1 MEQKAIKTIKDKNLI
16 QNGDKIVVAVS
27 GGPDSMALVNVLKN
41 LNFYGFNI
49 KIVVAHINH
58 MLRQEADNEQK
69 YVEKYCK
76 LNKIECF
83 VKKVDVSAISLEDK
97 RGVEETA
104 RKIRY
109 EFFDEVL
116 GKTNSNKI
124 AIAHNKNDNVET
136 VIMHLFRGTGIN
148 GLKGIDI
155 KRDKYIRPLME
166 CSREEIE
173 KYCKDMNL
181 EPKIDKS
188 NFENTYTRNKIRNVL
203 IPMIKEEFNPNII
216 ESITRL
222 SDIVNQQE
230 EYINKQAKLAYNNIV
245 LNEENENNKDKEKTL
260 IQIDLKLFNK
270 EENIIKSKII
280 IHAITN
286 LFGNCNGIE
295 KIHIDDIIKLCAKNE
310 GNKYLTPNKNIK
322 VLVKDKKIYF
332 TNIN

>member
-1 MEQKAIKTIKDKNLI
+1 MEEKVIKTIKNKKLI

-27 GGPDSMALVNVLKN
+27 GGPDSMALLNVLKN
-41 LNFYGFNI
+41 INSFGFDI

-188 NFENTYTRNKIRNVL
+188 NFENTYTRNKIRNIL

-222 SDIVNQQE
+222 SNIVKEQE

-245 LNEENENNKDKEKTL
+245 LNENKEEQVIVL
-260 IQIDLKLFNK
+260 DLKLFNK
-270 EENIIKSKII
+270 EENVIKSKII
-280 IHAITN
+280 IYTITK

-322 VLVKDKKIYF
+322 VLIKDKKVYF
-332 TNIN
+332 IKSN